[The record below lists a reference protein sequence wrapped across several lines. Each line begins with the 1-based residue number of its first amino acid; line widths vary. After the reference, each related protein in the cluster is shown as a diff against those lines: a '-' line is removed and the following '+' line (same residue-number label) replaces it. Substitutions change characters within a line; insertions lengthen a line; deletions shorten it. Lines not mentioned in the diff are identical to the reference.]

1 MDIIYDLAKKRFL
14 DSSGLTRNGFTPTL
28 AYGEKPIWKIE
39 LVDTSRN
46 DGTPDV
52 SRVSAWRSA
61 IDTDFRTAT
70 SPMCRTTEG
79 IVQAQ
84 GIFGVA
90 VLVPIDSAT
99 ERYLEVCDGRRSTA
113 CWFELAGLDAAGDTV
128 FYVSFPISA
137 LFPIDP
143 SASGDVVPVEVTDLT
158 RTQVEAIAKA
168 ASSDALAAGISSEV
182 ASQVT
187 PAVTAA
193 LADYKPLPPDGT
205 AGQVLTKTE
214 DGAVWKTLDIP
225 DASVLAWGAITGTLS
240 DQSDLQAVL
249 DSKITGPSAGEEGAY
264 LQKTATGVQW
274 AAIATGG
281 ASSQVVR
288 TITSLDAFN
297 ALTQEV
303 KESKES
309 IAFLA
314 IPGKNGAEWSA
325 QDGNVKPSHCYLATP
340 LLDDCLILDLTA
352 LGSYYAIPTAT
363 TEATLEISPGQR
375 LVWTLEADST
385 LSAKAI
391 NETHWATAQIEI
403 STGSHN
409 VTAGSNM
416 TIVDTLTANA
426 VNVCEVRWRAGAAR
440 LRVVDVISAG
450 GDTPQPTPTITAP
463 PSQSVEGKQGEE
475 MTASIVTGVS
485 ASNGASVSF
494 AVKQGSALPAGL
506 ALSSAG
512 DVTGTPTAA
521 GSTTTTVVLSA
532 DGCDSVEMTVT
543 LNIAESIQQGTITV
557 TTNPTIQGVVGTA
570 ITSYNLASCVTVSNG
585 QTPSFRWN
593 DVYSPQPSWLTLTT
607 SGMLSGTPTSIP
619 SPTTGKVLVSA
630 DKCSNEPNIN
640 ITWDIIDAGTI
651 AVDSQ
656 TISGTVGNAVSLN
669 LRNSTT
675 VSNGQT
681 PTFAVKSGNTL
692 PAGIELSSAGV
703 LSGTPTA
710 TSSATVVVTIT
721 ARGCPTKDV
730 NITFDI
736 TEAPSVSDGFPKS
749 FNVTSVPVAS
759 GYAQKPIGSYARTG
773 ETLVLGDVAYP
784 VYSHTSDAVTGD
796 QKTFYIHICNQMM
809 GSTGVYW
816 ALSYEKPTSAEVE
829 GYTHP
834 RLGCV
839 ELKSGT
845 YEPQGKNWGGAD
857 GTCEVEW
864 TM

>member
-1 MDIIYDLAKKRFL
+1 MFQINTTTKKFTEAASLNLGQLPTTDAKIDFRL
-14 DSSGLTRNGFTPTL
+14 
-28 AYGEKPIWKIE
+28 
-39 LVDTSRN
+39 N
-46 DGTPDV
+46 DGTNPV
-52 SRVSAWRSA
+52 IAEGKTFEMTVGTVKGTLYK
-61 IDTDFRTAT
+61 TD
-70 SPMCRTTEG
+70 
-79 IVQAQ
+79 
-84 GIFGVA
+84 
-90 VLVPIDSAT
+90 
-99 ERYLEVCDGRRSTA
+99 
-113 CWFELAGLDAAGDTV
+113 GDTV
-128 FYVSFPISA
+128 SFRYLKFDNTNVSATPAIVIKMEGVEILNDTVS
-137 LFPIDP
+137 LTYQT
-143 SASGDVVPVEVTDLT
+143 SGGGGASG
-158 RTQVEAIAKA
+158 A
-168 ASSDALAAGISSEV
+168 
-182 ASQVT
+182 
-187 PAVTAA
+187 
-193 LADYKPLPPDGT
+193 
-205 AGQVLTKTE
+205 
-214 DGAVWKTLDIP
+214 
-225 DASVLAWGAITGTLS
+225 AWGQITGSLQ
-240 DQSDLQAVL
+240 DQSDLITAL
-249 DSKITGPSAGEEGAY
+249 AAKISFPSGGSTGQF

-274 AAIATGG
+274 ATVQG
-281 ASSQVVR
+281 
-288 TITSLDAFN
+288 
-297 ALTQEV
+297 
-303 KESKES
+303 
-309 IAFLA
+309 
-314 IPGKNGAEWSA
+314 
-325 QDGNVKPSHCYLATP
+325 
-340 LLDDCLILDLTA
+340 
-352 LGSYYAIPTAT
+352 
-363 TEATLEISPGQR
+363 
-375 LVWTLEADST
+375 
-385 LSAKAI
+385 
-391 NETHWATAQIEI
+391 
-403 STGSHN
+403 
-409 VTAGSNM
+409 
-416 TIVDTLTANA
+416 
-426 VNVCEVRWRAGAAR
+426 
-440 LRVVDVISAG
+440 G

-463 PSQSVEGKQGEE
+463 SSQSVEGTQGEE
-475 MTASIVTGVS
+475 LAASIATGVS

-506 ALSSAG
+506 ALSAAG

-532 DGCDSVEMTVT
+532 EGCDSVEMTVT

-630 DKCSNEPNIN
+630 FKCSNEPNIN
-640 ITWDIIDAGTI
+640 ITWDIINAGTI
-651 AVDSQ
+651 TVGNQ
-656 TISGTVGNAVSLN
+656 TIDGTVGNAVSLN
-669 LRNSTT
+669 LGSSTT

-710 TSSATVVVTIT
+710 TSSATVVITIT
-721 ARGCPTKDV
+721 ARGCPDKEVSITF
-730 NITFDI
+730 NITEEQGGETPSDGWPTTI
-736 TEAPSVSDGFPKS
+736 TVSNVSFLDSSVTASDFEGTYARTGATSTVLGEAVPVWSNEKKLIYGVSLGMGTELPEPAIALYDGDGENDAFSSYIYRKKSETSWSSGDTGAVHGMTYKVTETGTSGGGSGSSDGFPKS

-773 ETLVLGDVAYP
+773 ETLVLGGVAYP

-796 QKTFYIHICNQMM
+796 QKTFYIHICSQMM

>member
-14 DSSGLTRNGFTPTL
+14 DSFGLTRNGFTPTL

-79 IVQAQ
+79 IVQTQ
-84 GIFGVA
+84 GNFGVA

-193 LADYKPLPPDGT
+193 LADYKPLPTDGTAGQVLTRTADGAAWGDSPSALPTDGT

-303 KESKES
+303 RESKES

-325 QDGNVKPSHCYLATP
+325 QDGNIKPSHCYLATP

-363 TEATLEISPGQR
+363 TATTLEISPGQR

-385 LSAKAI
+385 LSAKSLD
-391 NETHWATAQIEI
+391 ETHWATAQIEI

-450 GDTPQPTPTITAP
+450 GDTPVQ
-463 PSQSVEGKQGEE
+463 
-475 MTASIVTGVS
+475 
-485 ASNGASVSF
+485 
-494 AVKQGSALPAGL
+494 
-506 ALSSAG
+506 
-512 DVTGTPTAA
+512 D
-521 GSTTTTVVLSA
+521 
-532 DGCDSVEMTVT
+532 D
-543 LNIAESIQQGTITV
+543 
-557 TTNPTIQGVVGTA
+557 
-570 ITSYNLASCVTVSNG
+570 
-585 QTPSFRWN
+585 
-593 DVYSPQPSWLTLTT
+593 
-607 SGMLSGTPTSIP
+607 
-619 SPTTGKVLVSA
+619 
-630 DKCSNEPNIN
+630 
-640 ITWDIIDAGTI
+640 
-651 AVDSQ
+651 
-656 TISGTVGNAVSLN
+656 
-669 LRNSTT
+669 
-675 VSNGQT
+675 
-681 PTFAVKSGNTL
+681 
-692 PAGIELSSAGV
+692 
-703 LSGTPTA
+703 
-710 TSSATVVVTIT
+710 
-721 ARGCPTKDV
+721 
-730 NITFDI
+730 
-736 TEAPSVSDGFPKS
+736 FPKS
-749 FNVTSVPVAS
+749 FTVTAS
-759 GYAQKPIGSYARTG
+759 QGLNGQACLGTYTRTG
-773 ETLVLGDVAYP
+773 DTLALNGVDYP
-784 VYSHTSDAVTGD
+784 VYSYTSSSGKVH
-796 QKTFYIHICNQMM
+796 YIHI
-809 GSTGVYW
+809 SKYVYEGMQSV
-816 ALSYEKPTSAEVE
+816 ATSWILDTRTTFTAESGINVAEVY
-829 GYTHP
+829 GT
-834 RLGCV
+834 CK
-839 ELKSGT
+839 LKDGT
-845 YEPQGKNWGGAD
+845 YEPRSADWNGNQGAVTVSW
-857 GTCEVEW
+857 E
-864 TM
+864 M

>member
-14 DSSGLTRNGFTPTL
+14 DSFGLTRNGFTPTL

-84 GIFGVA
+84 GNFGVA

-193 LADYKPLPPDGT
+193 LADYKPLPTDGT
-205 AGQVLTKTE
+205 AGQVLTKTADGAAWDDSPSALPTDGTAGQVLTKTADGAAWDDSPSALPTDGTAGQVLTKTADGAAWDDSPSALPTDGTAGQVLTKTA

-225 DASVLAWGAITGTLS
+225 DASVPAWGAITGTLS

-281 ASSQVVR
+281 GASSQVVR
-288 TITSLDAFN
+288 TISSLSAFN

-303 KESKES
+303 KDSKES

-325 QDGNVKPSHCYLATP
+325 QDGNVKLSHFYLATP

-363 TEATLEISPGQR
+363 TAATLEISPGQR

-385 LSAKAI
+385 LSAKALD
-391 NETHWATAQIEI
+391 ETHWATAQIEI
-403 STGSHN
+403 STGSYK
-409 VTAGSNM
+409 VTAGSNLVV
-416 TIVDTLTANA
+416 VDTLTANA

-450 GDTPQPTPTITAP
+450 GDTPVQ
-463 PSQSVEGKQGEE
+463 
-475 MTASIVTGVS
+475 
-485 ASNGASVSF
+485 
-494 AVKQGSALPAGL
+494 
-506 ALSSAG
+506 
-512 DVTGTPTAA
+512 D
-521 GSTTTTVVLSA
+521 
-532 DGCDSVEMTVT
+532 D
-543 LNIAESIQQGTITV
+543 
-557 TTNPTIQGVVGTA
+557 
-570 ITSYNLASCVTVSNG
+570 
-585 QTPSFRWN
+585 
-593 DVYSPQPSWLTLTT
+593 
-607 SGMLSGTPTSIP
+607 
-619 SPTTGKVLVSA
+619 
-630 DKCSNEPNIN
+630 
-640 ITWDIIDAGTI
+640 
-651 AVDSQ
+651 
-656 TISGTVGNAVSLN
+656 
-669 LRNSTT
+669 
-675 VSNGQT
+675 
-681 PTFAVKSGNTL
+681 
-692 PAGIELSSAGV
+692 
-703 LSGTPTA
+703 
-710 TSSATVVVTIT
+710 
-721 ARGCPTKDV
+721 
-730 NITFDI
+730 
-736 TEAPSVSDGFPKS
+736 FPKS
-749 FNVTSVPVAS
+749 FTVTAS
-759 GYAQKPIGSYARTG
+759 QGLNGQACLGTYTRTG
-773 ETLVLGDVAYP
+773 DTLALDGVDYP
-784 VYSHTSDAVTGD
+784 VYSYTSSSGKVH
-796 QKTFYIHICNQMM
+796 YIHI
-809 GSTGVYW
+809 SKYVYEGMQSV
-816 ALSYEKPTSAEVE
+816 ATSWILDTRTTFTAESGINVAEVY
-829 GYTHP
+829 GT
-834 RLGCV
+834 CK
-839 ELKSGT
+839 LKDGT
-845 YEPQGKNWGGAD
+845 YEPRSADWNGNQGAVTVSW
-857 GTCEVEW
+857 E
-864 TM
+864 M